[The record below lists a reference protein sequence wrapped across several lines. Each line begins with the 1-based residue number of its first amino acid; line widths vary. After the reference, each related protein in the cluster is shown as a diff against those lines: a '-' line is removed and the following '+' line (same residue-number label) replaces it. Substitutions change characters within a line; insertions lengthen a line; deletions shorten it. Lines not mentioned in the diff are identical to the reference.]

1 MGIIIAILVFGF
13 MILIH
18 EWGHFIAA
26 RAHGVFVQ
34 EFALGMGPKIISHTS
49 KKTGT
54 VFSWRVFPI
63 GGYCQMLGET
73 EQVEG
78 EGSFSGKSV
87 WARMTIVAAGPLMN
101 ILTAFILGIVV
112 IASTGYT
119 TTVIGA
125 LDAGYGAEA
134 AGLEV
139 GDRIVR
145 INGESVHILQ
155 DLQYAL
161 MDVQDVPVEITVE
174 KTDGTRSTVT
184 ITPQYDEELERYRIG
199 ITAEGRSQSW
209 GEILA
214 EEGIG
219 VLPEVIWNTIAQSF
233 WQMVGDVEVVIR
245 SVVQLITG
253 QVSFNNMMGPIGI
266 VSVVGES
273 YSVGAQVDIWAGI
286 LNVLS
291 LTALLSV
298 NMGVM
303 NLFPIPA
310 LDGSRLIFLALEGI
324 RKKPLS
330 PQLENGIY
338 TVGFLLLMLLM
349 LFVAYQDIVRLFA

>member
-1 MGIIIAILVFGF
+1 MGIIIAILVFSF

-26 RAHGVFVQ
+26 RANGVFVQ
-34 EFALGMGPKIISHTS
+34 EFALGMGPKIVSHTS

-54 VFSWRVFPI
+54 VFSWRLFPI
-63 GGYCQMLGET
+63 GGFCQMLGES
-73 EQVEG
+73 EEAEG
-78 EGSFSGKSV
+78 ENSFSEKPV

-101 ILTAFILGIVV
+101 ILTAFILTVVV
-112 IASTGYT
+112 IVSTGYA

-125 LDAGYGAEA
+125 LDEGYGAQA
-134 AGLEV
+134 AGLTA
-139 GDRIVR
+139 GDRIIR
-145 INGESVHILQ
+145 INGKSVHIFQ

-161 MDVQDVPVEITVE
+161 LDVGGELVEITVE
-174 KTDGTRSTVT
+174 KTDGSTDTVL
-184 ITPQYDEELERYRIG
+184 ITPKYDEELERYRIG

-209 GEILA
+209 GEIL
-214 EEGIG
+214 ETEGWG
-219 VLPEVIWNTIAQSF
+219 VLPEVVWATVSQSF
-233 WQMVGDVEVVIR
+233 WQMAGNVEVVIR
-245 SVVQLITG
+245 SVVQLVTG
-253 QVSFNNMMGPIGI
+253 QASAENMMGPIGI

-273 YSVGAQVDIWAGI
+273 YSEAARVDVWSGI

-310 LDGSRLIFLALEGI
+310 LDGSRLVFLAIEAI
-324 RKKPLS
+324 RRKPIS
-330 PQLENGIY
+330 KRLENGIY
-338 TVGFLLLMLLM
+338 TAGFLLLMLLM
-349 LFVAYQDIVRLFA
+349 VFVAYQDIVRLFR

>member
-1 MGIIIAILVFGF
+1 M
-13 MILIH
+13 
-18 EWGHFIAA
+18 
-26 RAHGVFVQ
+26 
-34 EFALGMGPKIISHTS
+34 
-49 KKTGT
+49 
-54 VFSWRVFPI
+54 
-63 GGYCQMLGET
+63 
-73 EQVEG
+73 
-78 EGSFSGKSV
+78 
-87 WARMTIVAAGPLMN
+87 
-101 ILTAFILGIVV
+101 ILGIVV